1 MTSSHDTRAGRRR
14 NHLEEQWFALPR
26 SMLEHPAFRVLSQS
40 AYRVLFRIALELR
53 KHGGHDNGKLPI
65 TYDDFENY
73 GVHRHSIAPAIREL
87 VALGFIKVK
96 LGRPSAVE
104 YKRTP
109 SLYRLTCESSDV
121 EMSETELQQVTM
133 DNDRHSYATR
143 IPTKVAPTNDW
154 KGRAD
159 TMVQAARL
167 AEQARRKPLVRRKTL
182 VVDSANTV
190 VADSATG
197 RRHLSVRIPPLQA
210 WQKPPLLSRVSQ
222 PLVDL
227 NDAVWTSTTTRLFSV
242 MLSSVSL
249 TMVCANIGVP
259 VSKPLMNLKMTRAC
273 RRSAAMIMM
282 VPTSPGPRYG
292 RHADCGLS

>member
-109 SLYRLTCESSDV
+109 SLYRLTCELSDV

-210 WQKPPLLSRVSQ
+210 WQKPPLLSR
-222 PLVDL
+222 
-227 NDAVWTSTTTRLFSV
+227 
-242 MLSSVSL
+242 SL
-249 TMVCANIGVP
+249 
-259 VSKPLMNLKMTRAC
+259 
-273 RRSAAMIMM
+273 AA
-282 VPTSPGPRYG
+282 SG
-292 RHADCGLS
+292 